1 MSYFLRLNFFIG
13 IIFFSILPNAYAT
26 QISYDSDVTPSI
38 RRILIN
44 GDSVISFSDSSKFQ
58 HTESGQN
65 IILPYRN
72 NI

>member
-13 IIFFSILPNAYAT
+13 IIFFSILPNAYAA
-26 QISYDSDVTPSI
+26 QISYDTDVTPSI

-58 HTESGQN
+58 HT
-65 IILPYRN
+65 
-72 NI
+72 